1 MLKLTILNICGKPD
15 GLTDFRTPH
24 AFDPQKIDVSGVNGR
39 HDGCFLLRMNIL
51 SIQPALFSL
60 HAILQKQQ

>member
-15 GLTDFRTPH
+15 GLTDCGTPH
-24 AFDPQKIDVSGVNGR
+24 AFGAQKIDVSGGNGR
-39 HDGCFLLRMNIL
+39 HNGFLLLRMNIL
-51 SIQPALFSL
+51 SIQSALFSL